1 MLSENLLARSYFD
14 PREAYPEGGSKE
26 KRRAAI
32 AQSLAGEV
40 TPPIRVADPH
50 KFFADLDPFYP
61 FPYPEF
67 ENKCGSGSGS
77 RARN

>member
-1 MLSENLLARSYFD
+1 MPVTSWSTFPSATGTDHFNGNLYNFAVLENLLARSYFD

-40 TPPIRVADPH
+40 PRV
-50 KFFADLDPFYP
+50 PF
-61 FPYPEF
+61 
-67 ENKCGSGSGS
+67 
-77 RARN
+77 